1 MPSADTE
8 QQGGRSPPHVCPVS
22 WHGGGDGGVN
32 GGGSGGV
39 DGGVDGG
46 GDGGVDGGG
55 EGGGLGLDEAPLNG
69 SARTL

>member
-1 MPSADTE
+1 MLFGDERDES
-8 QQGGRSPPHVCPVS
+8 GM
-22 WHGGGDGGVN
+22 GDG
-32 GGGSGGV
+32 
-39 DGGVDGG
+39 DDGG